1 MSIDAIEFARA
12 NNIHL
17 LCLPSHTTHILQPF
31 DVGVFKSFK
40 SNFSK
45 SCSNYLAKHPG
56 RVVTPEIL
64 SSLVADAWMPSLTT
78 LNIMSGFQKCGLFPL
93 NPGAVDDRC
102 MAPSKAFVKNRESA
116 AITVPNT
123 DTCTNSVP
131 SSPVFTKEQEELFI
145 KRFEECFDIAD
156 PSYVAWLK
164 INHPEVALSVA
175 GTSTTTCTSSQPT
188 SASSVDKQPAG
199 DTSKAN
205 SASDILSEVLV
216 LPAPRELKQK
226 QKGGLTTKGCIL
238 TDMID
243 DLKEKEKKQIEEKE
257 MKLARKLE
265 KEENRRIRAEQK
277 EQKQK
282 ERQKA
287 KEKLREK
294 EAKLIEK
301 EKKQREKVAKWE
313 AKLREKEEKRRQKEA
328 KL

>member
-1 MSIDAIEFARA
+1 MQARA
-12 NNIHL
+12 I
-17 LCLPSHTTHILQPF
+17 SIKSM
-31 DVGVFKSFK
+31 GVSR
-40 SNFSK
+40 S
-45 SCSNYLAKHPG
+45 YL
-56 RVVTPEIL
+56 V
-64 SSLVADAWMPSLTT
+64 
-78 LNIMSGFQKCGLFPL
+78 LFL
-93 NPGAVDDRC
+93 W
-102 MAPSKAFVKNRESA
+102 APA
-116 AITVPNT
+116 NT

-131 SSPVFTKEQEELFI
+131 SSPIFTKEQEELYV
-145 KRFEECFDIAD
+145 KGFEGCFDIAD
-156 PSYVAWLK
+156 PFYVAWLK
-164 INHPEVALSVA
+164 INHPKVALSVA

-301 EKKQREKVAKWE
+301 EKRQREKEAKRE
-313 AKLREKEEKRRQKEA
+313 AKLREKEKKETKRC
-328 KL
+328 

>member
-1 MSIDAIEFARA
+1 MYSSRLRVIS
-12 NNIHL
+12 L
-17 LCLPSHTTHILQPF
+17 SH
-31 DVGVFKSFK
+31 VF
-40 SNFSK
+40 
-45 SCSNYLAKHPG
+45 NYLAKHPG
-56 RVVTPEIL
+56 RVVTPAIL
-64 SSLVADAWMPSLTT
+64 LSLVADAWMPSFTT
-78 LNIMSGFQKCGLFPL
+78 LNIMSGFRKCGLFPL
-93 NPGAVDDRC
+93 NPSAVDDRC
-102 MAPSKAFVKNRESA
+102 MAPSKAFVRNRESA
-116 AITVPNT
+116 AITVSNTAHT

-131 SSPVFTKEQEELFI
+131 SSPVFTKEQEELFV

-243 DLKEKEKKQIEEKE
+243 DLKEKEKKINRREGDEVAK
-257 MKLARKLE
+257 KLE
-265 KEENRRIRAEQK
+265 KEENRRIRVEQ
-277 EQKQK
+277 
-282 ERQKA
+282 
-287 KEKLREK
+287 
-294 EAKLIEK
+294 
-301 EKKQREKVAKWE
+301 
-313 AKLREKEEKRRQKEA
+313 
-328 KL
+328 

>member
-17 LCLPSHTTHILQPF
+17 LCLPSHTTHILQPL

-164 INHPEVALSVA
+164 INHPEVPLSVA
-175 GTSTTTCTSSQPT
+175 GTSTTTCTLSQPT

-205 SASDILSEVLV
+205 STSDVLSEVLV
-216 LPAPRELKQK
+216 LPAPREPKQK
-226 QKGGLTTKGCIL
+226 QKGSLTIL
-238 TDMID
+238 
-243 DLKEKEKKQIEEKE
+243 
-257 MKLARKLE
+257 
-265 KEENRRIRAEQK
+265 
-277 EQKQK
+277 
-282 ERQKA
+282 KA
-287 KEKLREK
+287 VFSLT
-294 EAKLIEK
+294 
-301 EKKQREKVAKWE
+301 
-313 AKLREKEEKRRQKEA
+313 
-328 KL
+328 